1 MGRIVIK
8 EVLPAD
14 PPAVWEVVSDPRRA
28 AEWIEG
34 EDFVQVES
42 GQETGPRTAW
52 VSRIRLLGFPF
63 HVRGRRLDW
72 APLER
77 IKALLEG
84 PFGFRML
91 ETFRLEPHVLG
102 TEWTWAR
109 DYALSGGNLG
119 DWLDRRWGQRLL
131 EQRAGRSVANLVRL
145 LRREGGPPESAL
157 SVFTERPTDRPWGL
171 DSAPGISSSV
181 REGETGETTEPNHRR
196 EAVPSVQEK
205 GR

>member
-1 MGRIVIK
+1 MGRVVIK
-8 EVLPAD
+8 EVLPAS
-14 PPAVWEVVSDPRRA
+14 PSAVWEVVSDPRRA

-34 EDFVQVES
+34 EDFVRVES
-42 GQETGPRTAW
+42 GQETSPRTEW

-63 HVRGRRLDW
+63 HVHSRRLDW

-77 IKALLEG
+77 AKALFEG
-84 PFGFRML
+84 PFGFRMV

-131 EQRAGRSVANLVRL
+131 EQRAGRSVENLVRL
-145 LRREGGPPESAL
+145 LRREGGPQPPESAL

-181 REGETGETTEPNHRR
+181 GETTEPDRRR
-196 EAVPSVQEK
+196 EAVPSAQGK